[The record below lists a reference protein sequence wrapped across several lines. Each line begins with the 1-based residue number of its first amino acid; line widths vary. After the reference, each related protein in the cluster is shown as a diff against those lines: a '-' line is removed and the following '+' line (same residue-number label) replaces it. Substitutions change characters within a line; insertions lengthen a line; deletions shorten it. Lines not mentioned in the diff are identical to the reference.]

1 MATKKKG
8 SNTHLEEYT
17 NKHMRHDLQLI
28 AQSIADNNR
37 AVNILVD
44 SNKTIEERLVEVES
58 IIGGEDDFSA
68 KDRKK
73 ALSVLAD
80 QTINPDEKMLPQMTE
95 TPDRMILPMAIKHA
109 QNEFLKILTQ
119 DPDSKVLFSDL
130 LMKWIDIKMRS
141 RHRALI
147 GEALGFSQIET
158 EKQIEEADSLVSRPE
173 G

>member
-1 MATKKKG
+1 MTGKDGHKEK
-8 SNTHLEEYT
+8 EYT
-17 NKHMRHDLQLI
+17 NEDIRRDVQLI
-28 AQSIADNNR
+28 AES
-37 AVNILVD
+37 VVT
-44 SNKTIEERLVEVES
+44 SNKAIEKRLEAIEGLVASE
-58 IIGGEDDFSA
+58 GDDDFGP

-95 TPDRMILPMAIKHA
+95 TPDRMIMPMAVKHA

-119 DPDSKVLFSDL
+119 DPETTVLFSDL

-141 RHRALI
+141 RKRALI

-158 EKQIEEADSLVSRPE
+158 EKAFEEEERKIALE
-173 G
+173 E